1 MFFPRWPRWAS
12 ALLSPLILLAAGCAT
27 NGTATPHAPPPP
39 LPGTEACIF
48 TVNLND
54 WTVID
59 NSTLIVYAPLRK
71 APYLVKLFSPI
82 FDLQFRESLGF
93 EDIEHNGQL
102 CKDDYV
108 VARGDSPN
116 RTSIIAV
123 RALTPEQ
130 ARQMI
135 AAAKQGDTS
144 KTDPSKK

>member
-1 MFFPRWPRWAS
+1 MFSPRWRGG
-12 ALLSPLILLAAGCAT
+12 LFSPLILAFVGCAI
-27 NGTATPHAPPPP
+27 NGAGAPHAPPPP

-71 APYLVKLFSPI
+71 DPYLVKLFEPI
-82 FDLQFRESLGF
+82 FDLQFRESIGF

-108 VARGDSPN
+108 VARGEVPQ
-116 RTSIIAV
+116 RTPIIAV
-123 RALTPEQ
+123 RALRPEQ
-130 ARQMI
+130 AKQLI
-135 AAAKQGDTS
+135 AAARQADA
-144 KTDPSKK
+144 SKK

>member
-1 MFFPRWPRWAS
+1 MFFFRWRRWAN
-12 ALLSPLILLAAGCAT
+12 ALLSPLFLMLVACAT
-27 NGTATPHAPPPP
+27 NGAGTPHAPPPP

-48 TVNLND
+48 TVILND

-71 APYLVKLFSPI
+71 DPYLVKLFEPI

-108 VARGDSPN
+108 VARGDSPR
-116 RTSIIAV
+116 RTPITAV
-123 RALTPEQ
+123 RALTPDQ
-130 ARQMI
+130 AKQII
-135 AAAKQGDTS
+135 AAAKASDS
-144 KTDPSKK
+144 AKK

>member
-1 MFFPRWPRWAS
+1 MFLSRWRQWAG
-12 ALLSPLILLAAGCAT
+12 ALLSPLIVTLAACAT
-27 NGTATPHAPPPP
+27 NGAGTPHAPHAP

-71 APYLVKLFSPI
+71 DPYLLKLFEPI

-108 VARGDSPN
+108 VSRGDVPQ
-116 RTSIIAV
+116 RTPITAV
-123 RALTPEQ
+123 RALTPDQ
-130 ARQMI
+130 AKQII
-135 AAAKQGDTS
+135 AAAKAADS
-144 KTDPSKK
+144 AKK

>member
-1 MFFPRWPRWAS
+1 MFFVRWSLWPRWRS
-12 ALLSPLILLAAGCAT
+12 ALLSPLILAFAGCAT
-27 NGTATPHAPPPP
+27 NGAGAPRTPPPP

-71 APYLVKLFSPI
+71 DPYLVKLFEPI

-108 VARGDSPN
+108 VARGDSPR
-116 RTSIIAV
+116 RTPIIAV
-123 RALTPEQ
+123 RALTPDQ
-130 ARQMI
+130 ARQII
-135 AAAKQGDTS
+135 AAAKAADTS
-144 KTDPSKK
+144 KK

>member
-1 MFFPRWPRWAS
+1 MFFPRWPRWRS
-12 ALLSPLILLAAGCAT
+12 ALLSPLILNVVGCAT
-27 NGTATPHAPPPP
+27 NGAGAPHAPPPP

-71 APYLVKLFSPI
+71 DPYLVKLFEPI

-108 VARGDSPN
+108 VARGDIPH
-116 RTSIIAV
+116 RTPITAV
-123 RALTPEQ
+123 RALTPDQ
-130 ARQMI
+130 AKQII
-135 AAAKQGDTS
+135 AAAKAADTS
-144 KTDPSKK
+144 KK

>member
-1 MFFPRWPRWAS
+1 MFFPRWPRWRS
-12 ALLSPLILLAAGCAT
+12 ALLSPLILMVAGCAT
-27 NGTATPHAPPPP
+27 NGAAGPHASP

-59 NSTLIVYAPLRK
+59 DSTLIVYAPMRK
-71 APYLVKLFSPI
+71 DPYLVKLFAPM

-116 RTSIIAV
+116 RTPIIAV
-123 RALTPEQ
+123 RALTPDQ
-130 ARQMI
+130 AKQII
-135 AAAKQGDTS
+135 AAAKAADTS
-144 KTDPSKK
+144 KK

>member
-1 MFFPRWPRWAS
+1 MFSSRWRYS
-12 ALLSPLILLAAGCAT
+12 LLSPLILTCVGCAT
-27 NGTATPHAPPPP
+27 NGAGGPHAAPPPPP

-71 APYLVKLFSPI
+71 DPYLVKLFAPI
-82 FDLQFRESLGF
+82 FDLQFKESLGF
-93 EDIEHNGQL
+93 EDIEHSGQL

-108 VARGDSPN
+108 VARGEGPR
-116 RTSIIAV
+116 RTPITAV

-130 ARQMI
+130 AKQII
-135 AAAKQGDTS
+135 AAAKASDTS
-144 KTDPSKK
+144 KK

>member
-1 MFFPRWPRWAS
+1 MFFPRRPRWPRWPRWRS
-12 ALLSPLILLAAGCAT
+12 ALLSPLILTLMSCAT
-27 NGTATPHAPPPP
+27 NEGGAPHAP

-71 APYLVKLFSPI
+71 DPYLVKLFAPI

-108 VARGDSPN
+108 VARGDAPQ
-116 RTSIIAV
+116 RTPITAV
-123 RALTPEQ
+123 RALTPDQ
-130 ARQMI
+130 AKQII
-135 AAAKQGDTS
+135 AAAKQADTS
-144 KTDPSKK
+144 KK

>member
-1 MFFPRWPRWAS
+1 MFFSRSHRWAT
-12 ALLSPLILLAAGCAT
+12 ALFSPLILSVAGCAT
-27 NGTATPHAPPPP
+27 NGAGASHAPPAP

-71 APYLVKLFSPI
+71 DAYLLKLFEPI
-82 FDLQFRESLGF
+82 FDLQFRQSLGF

-108 VARGDSPN
+108 VARGDVPQ
-116 RTSIIAV
+116 RTPITAI
-123 RALTPEQ
+123 RALTPDQ
-130 ARQMI
+130 AKQMI
-135 AAAKQGDTS
+135 AAAKAADTS
-144 KTDPSKK
+144 KK

>member
-1 MFFPRWPRWAS
+1 MFVSGWRN
-12 ALLSPLILLAAGCAT
+12 ALLSALVLLLAGCAT
-27 NGTATPHAPPPP
+27 NGAGTPHVPPPP

-71 APYLVKLFSPI
+71 DPYLVKLFAPI

-108 VARGDSPN
+108 VARGDSPL
-116 RTSIIAV
+116 RTPITAV

-130 ARQMI
+130 AKQMI
-135 AAAKQGDTS
+135 AAAKAADTS
-144 KTDPSKK
+144 RK

>member
-1 MFFPRWPRWAS
+1 MFFPRWRRWAS
-12 ALLSPLILLAAGCAT
+12 ALLSPLILTFVACAT
-27 NGTATPHAPPPP
+27 NGGGTPHAPPPP

-71 APYLVKLFSPI
+71 DPYLVKLFEPI
-82 FDLQFRESLGF
+82 YDLQFHESLGF

-108 VARGDSPN
+108 VARGEIPR
-116 RTSIIAV
+116 RTPITAV
-123 RALTPEQ
+123 RALTPDQ
-130 ARQMI
+130 AKQII
-135 AAAKQGDTS
+135 AAAKAADA
-144 KTDPSKK
+144 SKK

>member
-1 MFFPRWPRWAS
+1 MFFPRWARWRS
-12 ALLSPLILLAAGCAT
+12 ALLNPLMLTLVGCAS
-27 NGTATPHAPPPP
+27 NGASAPHAPPPP

-71 APYLVKLFSPI
+71 DPYLLKLFAPI

-108 VARGDSPN
+108 VTRGDSPH
-116 RTSIIAV
+116 RTPIIAV
-123 RALTPEQ
+123 RSLTPDQ
-130 ARQMI
+130 AKQII
-135 AAAKQGDTS
+135 AAAKAADTS
-144 KTDPSKK
+144 KK

>member
-1 MFFPRWPRWAS
+1 MFFPRSRRWAA
-12 ALLSPLILLAAGCAT
+12 ALLSPLFLAFLACAT
-27 NGTATPHAPPPP
+27 NVPETPHAPPAP

-71 APYLVKLFSPI
+71 DPYLVKLFEPI

-108 VARGDSPN
+108 VARGDSPR
-116 RTSIIAV
+116 RTPITAV
-123 RALTPEQ
+123 RALTPDQ
-130 ARQMI
+130 AKQII
-135 AAAKQGDTS
+135 AAAKAADA
-144 KTDPSKK
+144 SKK